1 VRREPS
7 RAFAS
12 ESSASPLMGWKVCR
26 VNQTR
31 CPNCESSGRRRPF
44 YEVQRVPTNSCLL
57 IETRARALDFPTGDI
72 MLAVCGECG
81 FIYNATWDSELTIY
95 SDQYEETQG
104 FSATFNAFNRSIA
117 EKLVSS
123 YDIRGK
129 TVLEIGCGKGE
140 FLSVI
145 CEIGDNRGIGYDPS
159 FVPDRQPS
167 KQDIRFV
174 REFFTEKTCEITPDL
189 LCCKMTLEHI
199 GPTYR
204 FLRSVRS
211 VANCRDS
218 LIFFQVPDVGRIL
231 KEGAFWDV
239 YYEHCSYFSAVS
251 LEHLFTRT
259 GFTVKRIWTGY
270 GDQYLMILASPAEQA
285 SDIASGDAEGITRI
299 IDMCGR
305 FSATAAR
312 SRAAWLNRLRKWAA
326 GGQRTILWGSGSK
339 AVAFLTT
346 LGVHDEVEYVVDIN
360 PYRVGKFLPGTGQKI
375 VAPAFLREYRPD
387 NVVIMNPVYLRE
399 IEQELARQ
407 RCEPRVY
414 TILDFE
420 AEYV

>member
-1 VRREPS
+1 
-7 RAFAS
+7 
-12 ESSASPLMGWKVCR
+12 

-31 CPNCESSGRRRPF
+31 CPNCESSGRCRPF
-44 YEVQRVPTNSCLL
+44 YEARRVPANSCLL

-72 MLAVCGECG
+72 VLAVCSECG
-81 FIYNATWDSELTIY
+81 FIFNAAWDSELTIY
-95 SDQYEETQG
+95 SDQYEETQS

-117 EKLVSS
+117 EELVRN

-140 FLSVI
+140 FLSLI
-145 CEIGDNRGIGYDPS
+145 CEAGDNRGIGYDPS
-159 FVPDRQPS
+159 FIPARASSRQN
-167 KQDIRFV
+167 IRFV
-174 REFFTEKTCEITPDL
+174 REFFTEETRESAPDL

-199 GPTYR
+199 GETDR
-204 FLRSVRS
+204 FVRS
-211 VANCRDS
+211 ARAVANREGS
-218 LIFFQVPDVGRIL
+218 LIFFQVPNVDRIL
-231 KEGAFWDV
+231 SEGAFWDV
-239 YYEHCSYFSAVS
+239 YYEHCSYFSAIS

-285 SDIASGDAEGITRI
+285 SDIPRGDAEGIARI

-312 SRAAWLNRLRKWAA
+312 RRAAWLNRLRKWAA
-326 GGQRTILWGSGSK
+326 GGQRTVLWGSGSK

-346 LGVHDEVEYVVDIN
+346 LGVHEEVEYVVDIN
-360 PYRVGKFLPGTGQKI
+360 PHRVGKFLPGTGQRI

-387 NVVIMNPVYLRE
+387 DVIIMNPVYLRE
-399 IEQELARQ
+399 VEQELARQ
-407 RCEPRVY
+407 RCEPRLY

-420 AEYV
+420 AECI